1 MEPESVHCV
10 VTSPPYYGL
19 RDYGLPSQVW
29 GGEPDCNHEFGP
41 TIHGGGSSGSLD
53 GSTLQGTPAAEERR
67 QRWESHVCC
76 DCGAW
81 SGSLGL
87 EPSVEMYVE
96 HLVEVF
102 REVWRVLRPDGTLWL
117 NMGDSYVGSWG
128 NYHPFGTGGQ
138 RSKQTERWER
148 PGYSDVHR
156 RPPTANMLGGLK
168 RKDLIG
174 MPWRVALALQT
185 DGVADLH
192 ALDIIQRIRAE
203 IVEDHQEHGET
214 PSDRVLAIL
223 DRLNAE
229 YAEAKGESWWLRSDI
244 IWRKLN
250 PMPSS
255 TPDRPTPA
263 HEYVFLMSRSA
274 RYYYDRVAIREPY
287 ADSTI
292 ARVSQTSFWDQTGGE
307 KDYGA
312 TGVNANRS
320 ARRALENVAKRTPGG
335 WNVNHDESDLK
346 GSYPQKTDKQRG
358 HSRAH
363 AGFNDLW
370 DAMSKAEQQAAGAN
384 RRDVWTIATQP
395 FPGSHFATFPEK
407 LVEPCILAG
416 TSEHGVCAD
425 CGAPWERVVERNDA
439 PHDGTTVTQYEDGSA
454 ANRLALLRQAARE
467 RGEEYVQTVTTTGW
481 EPTCDHDA
489 EVVPATL
496 LDPFCGSGTTGVV
509 ALRHGR
515 SFVGI
520 ELNPEYVTMAEERIV
535 ADAPLLN
542 QRGTSA

>member
-1 MEPESVHCV
+1 MLIGTNGRAILGSESTQAYEGVFPTLEPADQGHTRPLGRDQTSRRDDGEMNAAMTSWDVRQGHVLDELRKMEPESVHCV

-358 HSRAH
+358 HSRAPRWIQRSLGRH
-363 AGFNDLW
+363 
-370 DAMSKAEQQAAGAN
+370 EQG
-384 RRDVWTIATQP
+384 
-395 FPGSHFATFPEK
+395 
-407 LVEPCILAG
+407 
-416 TSEHGVCAD
+416 
-425 CGAPWERVVERNDA
+425 
-439 PHDGTTVTQYEDGSA
+439 
-454 ANRLALLRQAARE
+454 
-467 RGEEYVQTVTTTGW
+467 
-481 EPTCDHDA
+481 
-489 EVVPATL
+489 
-496 LDPFCGSGTTGVV
+496 GTTGRGREQARCVDDRNA
-509 ALRHGR
+509 ALSWQSLCDIPREV
-515 SFVGI
+515 S
-520 ELNPEYVTMAEERIV
+520 
-535 ADAPLLN
+535 
-542 QRGTSA
+542 